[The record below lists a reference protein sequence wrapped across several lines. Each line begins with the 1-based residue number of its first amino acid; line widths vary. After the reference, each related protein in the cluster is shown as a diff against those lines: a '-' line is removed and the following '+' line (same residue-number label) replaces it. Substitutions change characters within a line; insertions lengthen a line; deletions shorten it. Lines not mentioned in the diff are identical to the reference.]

1 MKKKI
6 IGLLLC
12 ILVVA
17 SLACSVSASG
27 MSGNGYT
34 SSTIY
39 YNGKPY
45 AVTMTTQ
52 YDPAKGGRT
61 MLSCI
66 AAIHVQLHE
75 VRVEYDTITYG
86 YVVNTGGAKS
96 AQFDKKT
103 TSICSGYV
111 KCSRGMDNVENYR
124 TIQGTATITSSHDIY
139 TTSVLGWYV
148 KNP

>member
-12 ILVVA
+12 VLVVA
-17 SLACSVSASG
+17 SLACSVSANS
-27 MSGNGYT
+27 NGYT

-39 YNGKPY
+39 YNRKPY
-45 AVTMTTQ
+45 AVVMTTQ

-61 MLSCI
+61 MLSCL
-66 AAIHVQLHE
+66 AAIHVQLHA
-75 VRVEYDTITYG
+75 VRVEYDTKTYG

-96 AQFDKKT
+96 AQFDKET

-148 KNP
+148 ENP

>member
-12 ILVVA
+12 VLVVA
-17 SLACSVSASG
+17 SLVCSVSASG

-34 SSTIY
+34 SATIY
-39 YNGKPY
+39 YNRKAY
-45 AVTMTTQ
+45 TVTMTTQ

-61 MLSCI
+61 MLSCL
-66 AAIHVQLHE
+66 AAIHVQLHA
-75 VRVEYDTITYG
+75 VRVEYDTKTYG

-96 AQFDKKT
+96 AQFDQKT
-103 TSICSGYV
+103 TSIYSGYV

-148 KNP
+148 ENP